1 MLKEPVGKQNMINSH
16 STDFLIRL
24 KNGYNASRK
33 TITAP
38 ASKFSVNLAEIIK
51 KHGFIADYAVS
62 DEPQKIITLTLDY
75 QNDFPKVTNVE
86 LFSKP
91 GRRLYE
97 KSNKLPW
104 GKTKN
109 SLIIVSTSSGLM
121 SQREAVKKGLGGEI
135 IAEIY

>member
-1 MLKEPVGKQNMINSH
+1 MINSH

-24 KNGYNASRK
+24 KNGYNAKRS

-38 ASKFSVNLAEIIK
+38 ASKFCINLAEIVK
-51 KHGFIADYAVS
+51 KHGYIADYTVTG
-62 DEPQKIITLTLDY
+62 DIQKTITLKLEY
-75 QNDFPKVTNVE
+75 QNDIPKIQNVQ

-91 GRRLYE
+91 GRRFYE
-97 KSNKLPW
+97 NSNNLPW

-121 SQREAVKKGLGGEI
+121 SQRQAKKNGLGGEI
-135 IAEIY
+135 IAEIS

>member
-1 MLKEPVGKQNMINSH
+1 VLQKLAGKQHMITSH
-16 STDFLIRL
+16 STDFLIRI

-38 ASKFSVNLAEIIK
+38 ATKLCINLAEIIK
-51 KHGFIADYAVS
+51 KHGFIADYSVS
-62 DEPQKIITLTLDY
+62 NDPKKVITLKLDY
-75 QNDFPKVTNVE
+75 QNDFPKVTNVS

-91 GRRLYE
+91 GRRFYE

-109 SLIIVSTSSGLM
+109 SLIIISTSSGLM

>member
-1 MLKEPVGKQNMINSH
+1 MINSH

-24 KNGYNASRK
+24 KNGYNAGRK

-38 ASKFSVNLAEIIK
+38 ATKYCVNLAEIIK
-51 KHGFIADYAVS
+51 KHGFIADYSVS
-62 DEPQKIITLTLDY
+62 TDIPKVITLKLDY
-75 QNDFPKVTNVE
+75 PLDFPKVTNVS

-91 GRRLYE
+91 GRRFYE
-97 KSNKLPW
+97 KSSALPW
-104 GKTKN
+104 GKTKA

-121 SQREAVKKGLGGEI
+121 SQRQAKKQGLGGEI